1 MISST
6 EKFPQL
12 VIFADWITLLLVF
25 VAYIT
30 SQSPIEDQ
38 WLGQTHVIAGS
49 LVFILF
55 FMRIFLYM
63 RFNSQFP
70 EVSFK
75 SEIQKK
81 AFQLM
86 KLCLY
91 LCLFT
96 VPLLGW
102 FTLASTQASFSL
114 LGMELPQVLFSTNA
128 DLGGIHP
135 IIANMFITLIGLHAL
150 AALIH
155 HFILKDDV
163 LKNMRLK

>member
-1 MISST
+1 MISSN

-12 VIFADWITLLLVF
+12 VVFAHWITLLFVL
-25 VAYIT
+25 VAYFT
-30 SQSPIEDQ
+30 SQSPIEDR

-49 LVFILF
+49 LVFIF
-55 FMRIFLYM
+55 FFIRIFLYM
-63 RFNSQFP
+63 RFKAHFP
-70 EVSFK
+70 EVLFK

-91 LCLFT
+91 ICLFA

-102 FTLASTQASFSL
+102 LTLASTESSFSI
-114 LGMELPQVLFSTNA
+114 LGVELPEVLFSSNA
-128 DLGGIHP
+128 DLGDIHP
-135 IIANMFITLIGLHAL
+135 IIANIFITLIGLHAL

-155 HFILKDDV
+155 HLILKDDV
-163 LKNMRLK
+163 LKSMRLK

>member
-1 MISST
+1 MIVST
-6 EKFPQL
+6 KKFPHL
-12 VIFADWITLLLVF
+12 VILTHWLTLLLVL
-25 VAYIT
+25 VAYFT

-49 LVFILF
+49 LVFIIF
-55 FMRIFLYM
+55 FIRIFLYM
-63 RFNSQFP
+63 RFKTQFP

-86 KLCLY
+86 KVCLY
-91 LCLFT
+91 ICLFT
-96 VPLLGW
+96 VPFLGW

-114 LGMELPQVLFSTNA
+114 LGMDLPQVLFSSNA
-128 DLGGIHP
+128 DLGDIHP
-135 IIANMFITLIGLHAL
+135 IIANIFITLIGLHAL

-163 LKNMRLK
+163 LKSMRLK